1 MFESKLE
8 YTVSEIIKNKD
19 EKQTQIHLE
28 SLGDL
33 LLKLPYFKMLM
44 EKYPDLFPIMFINLL
59 NHLTFIKYEPNSIL
73 WEYNDPISGV
83 YIIITGEVKIFKP
96 PKKEDLIRSKKSDKK
111 NQIIENNNK
120 SQNIKF
126 LSNNY
131 KILSERN
138 KKFKKITKKNE
149 SLILSPRKSKMN
161 MNYSSYNKKNS
172 GKKLDNNIIL
182 RSSSSKLIKPKIK
195 SNKFSNDFPNN
206 NIKVININNI
216 DNGKGNK
223 NIDKEKMHKKDYAN
237 EISLTEQNFCYK
249 EPLDGRIVD
258 YIETF
263 GQIIGEDCLIRN
275 LNFYPYC
282 AETLTKCYLGFIS
295 TKDYHF
301 IFDKI
306 NSINK
311 TNIISFLYHV
321 NYFNNKNNF
330 LHKLYRAIKIKL
342 YKKGSYIFRQN
353 DPFRTMFIIK
363 NGSVDIIA
371 SKIEKIKSD
380 INSDLVIGNNNIH
393 SNKKT
398 RNKYINKIN
407 NLGEI
412 EHFTSERFFEI
423 KGEYYE
429 NKEYTVVSFG
439 VGEILGNIEY
449 YSNIK
454 KYIYSALCLTNVE
467 IYEID
472 INLYKRIASPENYEF
487 LNQKTLEQLSFF
499 KRRMTEIN
507 LIHNKNIYDH
517 YTSRNKFM
525 KIFYER
531 HPPTPSVENSKYIN
545 KAKEPFPI
553 TIKMKNKKLNNTK
566 LSPIS
571 SFDVQTPVKN
581 NGTNFS
587 SINNNFS
594 SENDIHKKRV
604 SFLNP
609 FITNNKDYT
618 KMFNNEAINCN
629 VNNRYNFEI
638 SNDLNKSKRS
648 IFNSNS
654 KKRHNSEK
662 KITLNY
668 LVSHKKD
675 KNKNYLS
682 KNEIEREETDK
693 RRKLDFTKIIVS
705 HAFSHFLSHSYL
717 NPKFRAKDKDQ
728 NIFNC
733 NIRKVNTLLK
743 KKYAINLGSS
753 SKDVLSTNISSPKI
767 NNSNSINII
776 YEKSKRDIILN
787 KANEIKNRNNKILSE
802 DNKDD
807 KSNIN
812 SPNKIKTTIS
822 FHGYRVFLQKK
833 ESNIMKRNNRKIK
846 SFKMNNLI
854 NQNNINSN
862 EMKNDI
868 ETKDDNNDDNNKD
881 KRNYFFRNNKS
892 KRKTALYN
900 PYKAIKFKS
909 QED

>member
-8 YTVSEIIKNKD
+8 YTVSEIIKNRD
-19 EKQTQIHLE
+19 ERQTQIHLE

-59 NHLTFIKYEPNSIL
+59 NHLTFVKYEPNSLL
-73 WEYNDPISGV
+73 WEYNDPVSGV

-96 PKKEDLIRSKKSDKK
+96 PKKEDLIRSKKTDKK
-111 NQIIENNNK
+111 DQFKENSNK
-120 SQNIKF
+120 SKNIKF
-126 LSNNY
+126 FSNNY

-138 KKFKKITKKNE
+138 KKFKKIIKKND
-149 SLILSPRKSKMN
+149 SQLLSSRQSN
-161 MNYSSYNKKNS
+161 LNYSSANKAYN
-172 GKKLDNNIIL
+172 GKKLENNIIK
-182 RSSSSKLIKPKIK
+182 RSSSSQLIKPKTN
-195 SNKFSNDFPNN
+195 SNKFSKIFTKN
-206 NIKVININNI
+206 NINNI
-216 DNGKGNK
+216 SINNISNGIN
-223 NIDKEKMHKKDYAN
+223 NNDKDKMPKKEYAN
-237 EISLTEQNFCYK
+237 EISLTEKNFCYK
-249 EPLDGRIVD
+249 EPLDGRIID

-295 TKDYHF
+295 TKDYHL
-301 IFDKI
+301 IFDRI
-306 NSINK
+306 NSISK

-330 LHKLYRAIKIKL
+330 LHKLYRAIKIKI

-363 NGSVDIIA
+363 NGNVDINV

-398 RNKYINKIN
+398 RNKYKNRSN
-407 NLGEI
+407 NMGEF
-412 EHFTSERFFEI
+412 EHFTNERFFEI

-429 NKEYTVVSFG
+429 NKEYTVVNYG
-439 VGEILGNIEY
+439 IGEILGNIEY
-449 YSNIK
+449 YGNIR
-454 KYIYSALCLTNVE
+454 KYLYSALCLTNVE

-472 INLYKRIASPENYEF
+472 INLYRRIESFENYEF
-487 LNQKTLEQLSFF
+487 LNKKTLEQLRFF

-507 LIHNKNIYDH
+507 LIHNKNIYDD

-531 HPPTPSVENSKYIN
+531 HPPTPSVENSRYIN

-571 SFDVQTPVKN
+571 SFEIQTPVKN

-594 SENDIHKKRV
+594 SINNNFSSDNDINKKRT

-609 FITNNKDYT
+609 FITNNKNFT
-618 KMFNNEAINCN
+618 KMFSNDTINYKN
-629 VNNRYNFEI
+629 NNRYNFES
-638 SNDLNKSKRS
+638 SNDLNKTTKS
-648 IFNSNS
+648 IFNLSV
-654 KKRHNSEK
+654 KKKHHSEK
-662 KITLNY
+662 KMTLNY
-668 LVSHKKD
+668 LISQEKD

-682 KNEIEREETDK
+682 KNEIEREETNK
-693 RRKLDFTKIIVS
+693 RRKLDYTKIIVS
-705 HAFSHFLSHSYL
+705 HAFSHFLSQSYL
-717 NPKFRAKDKDQ
+717 NPKCRAKDKEE

-733 NIRKVNTLLK
+733 NIRKVNALFK
-743 KKYAINLGSS
+743 NKYKISLYAS

-767 NNSNSINII
+767 NNSNSINIASQ
-776 YEKSKRDIILN
+776 KSKRDIILN
-787 KANEIKNRNNKILSE
+787 KADEIKNLNNKILSE

-807 KSNIN
+807 KITTDSA
-812 SPNKIKTTIS
+812 NKIKTTIS

-833 ESNIMKRNNRKIK
+833 ENNIIKRNTPKIK
-846 SFKMNNLI
+846 SFKMNNLK
-854 NQNNINSN
+854 NQNNINDN
-862 EMKNDI
+862 ELKNDI
-868 ETKDDNNDDNNKD
+868 EIRDDNKY
-881 KRNYFFRNNKS
+881 KRNYFFRTNKS
-892 KRKTALYN
+892 KRKTASYN
-900 PYKAIKFKS
+900 PYKVIKFKS
-909 QED
+909 QEE

>member
-1 MFESKLE
+1 MFESQLE
-8 YTVSEIIKNKD
+8 YTVSEIIKNRD
-19 EKQTQIHLE
+19 EKQTQINLE

-59 NHLTFIKYEPNSIL
+59 NHLTFVKYEPNSLL
-73 WEYNDPISGV
+73 WEYNDPVSGV

-96 PKKEDLIRSKKSDKK
+96 PKKEDLIRSKKTDKK
-111 NQIIENNNK
+111 DQFKENSNK
-120 SQNIKF
+120 SKNIKF
-126 LSNNY
+126 FSNNY

-138 KKFKKITKKNE
+138 KKFKKIIKKND
-149 SLILSPRKSKMN
+149 SQLLSSRQSN
-161 MNYSSYNKKNS
+161 LNYSSANKAYN
-172 GKKLDNNIIL
+172 GKKLENNIIK
-182 RSSSSKLIKPKIK
+182 RSSSSQLIKPKTN
-195 SNKFSNDFPNN
+195 SNKFSKIFTKN
-206 NIKVININNI
+206 NINNI
-216 DNGKGNK
+216 SINNISNGIN
-223 NIDKEKMHKKDYAN
+223 NNDKDKMPKKEYAN
-237 EISLTEQNFCYK
+237 EISLTEKNFCYK
-249 EPLDGRIVD
+249 EPLDGRIID

-295 TKDYHF
+295 TKDYHL
-301 IFDKI
+301 IFDRI
-306 NSINK
+306 NSISK

-330 LHKLYRAIKIKL
+330 LHKLYRAIKIKI

-363 NGSVDIIA
+363 NGNVDINV

-398 RNKYINKIN
+398 RNKYKNRSN
-407 NLGEI
+407 NMGEF
-412 EHFTSERFFEI
+412 EHFTNERFFEI

-429 NKEYTVVSFG
+429 NKEYTVVNYG
-439 VGEILGNIEY
+439 IGEILGNIEY
-449 YSNIK
+449 YGNIR
-454 KYIYSALCLTNVE
+454 KYLYSALCLTNVE

-472 INLYKRIASPENYEF
+472 INLYRRIESFENYEF
-487 LNQKTLEQLSFF
+487 LNKKTLEQLRFF

-507 LIHNKNIYDH
+507 LIHNKNIYDD

-531 HPPTPSVENSKYIN
+531 HPPTPSVENSRYIN

-571 SFDVQTPVKN
+571 SFEIQTPVKN

-594 SENDIHKKRV
+594 SINNNFSSDNDINKKRT

-609 FITNNKDYT
+609 FITNNKNFT
-618 KMFNNEAINCN
+618 KMFSNDTINYKN
-629 VNNRYNFEI
+629 NNRYNFES
-638 SNDLNKSKRS
+638 SNDLNKTTKS
-648 IFNSNS
+648 IFNLSI
-654 KKRHNSEK
+654 KKKHHSEK
-662 KITLNY
+662 KMTLNY
-668 LVSHKKD
+668 LISQEKD

-682 KNEIEREETDK
+682 KNEIEREETNK
-693 RRKLDFTKIIVS
+693 RRKLDYTKIIVS
-705 HAFSHFLSHSYL
+705 HAFSHFLSQSYL
-717 NPKFRAKDKDQ
+717 NPKCRAKDKEE

-733 NIRKVNTLLK
+733 NIRKVNALFK
-743 KKYAINLGSS
+743 NKYKISLYAS

-767 NNSNSINII
+767 NNSNSINIASQ
-776 YEKSKRDIILN
+776 KSKRDIILN
-787 KANEIKNRNNKILSE
+787 KADEIKNLNNKILSE

-807 KSNIN
+807 KITTDSA
-812 SPNKIKTTIS
+812 NKIKTTIS
-822 FHGYRVFLQKK
+822 FHGYRAFLQKK
-833 ESNIMKRNNRKIK
+833 ENNIIKRNTPKIK
-846 SFKMNNLI
+846 SFKMNNLK
-854 NQNNINSN
+854 NQNNINDN
-862 EMKNDI
+862 ELKNDI
-868 ETKDDNNDDNNKD
+868 EIRDDNKY
-881 KRNYFFRNNKS
+881 KRNYFFRTNKS
-892 KRKTALYN
+892 KRKTASYN
-900 PYKAIKFKS
+900 PYKVIKFKS
-909 QED
+909 QEE

>member
-8 YTVSEIIKNKD
+8 YTVSELIKNRD
-19 EKQTQIHLE
+19 EKQTQINLE

-59 NHLTFIKYEPNSIL
+59 NHLTFLKYEPNSIL
-73 WEYNDPISGV
+73 WEFNDPVSGV

-111 NQIIENNNK
+111 SQITENNNNK
-120 SQNIKF
+120 SQNIKN

-138 KKFKKITKKNE
+138 KKYKKITKKND
-149 SLILSPRKSKMN
+149 SLILSSEKNN
-161 MNYSSYNKKNS
+161 MNYSTYNKANNNGKN
-172 GKKLDNNIIL
+172 LDNNNIL
-182 RSSSSKLIKPKIK
+182 RSSSSQLIKPKIN
-195 SNKFSNDFPNN
+195 SNKFNNFTNN
-206 NIKVININNI
+206 NLNVININNI
-216 DNGKGNK
+216 VDGDNNNSG
-223 NIDKEKMHKKDYAN
+223 KEKIQKKSYAN
-237 EISLTEQNFCYK
+237 EISLTEKNFCYK
-249 EPLDGRIVD
+249 EPRDGRIIDCV
-258 YIETF
+258 ETF

-295 TKDYHF
+295 TNDYHL

-311 TNIISFLYHV
+311 NNIISFLYHV

-342 YKKGSYIFRQN
+342 YKKGNYIFRQN

-363 NGSVDIIA
+363 NGSVDINVN
-371 SKIEKIKSD
+371 KIEKIKSK
-380 INSDLVIGNNNIH
+380 INSDLIIGNNNFY

-398 RNKYINKIN
+398 RINHLSEN
-407 NLGEI
+407 

-429 NKEYTVVSFG
+429 NKEYTVVHFG
-439 VGEILGNIEY
+439 EGEILGNIEY

-454 KYIYSALCLTNVE
+454 KYLYSALCLTNVE

-472 INLYKRIASPENYEF
+472 INLYKRIDSAENYEF
-487 LNQKTLEQLSFF
+487 LNQKTLDQLSFF
-499 KRRMTEIN
+499 KRRMAEIN

-531 HPPTPSVENSKYIN
+531 HPPTPSIENSKYIN
-545 KAKEPFPI
+545 RGKDPFPI
-553 TIKMKNKKLNNTK
+553 TIKIKNKKLNNTK
-566 LSPIS
+566 LSPINS
-571 SFDVQTPVKN
+571 IDVQTPVKK

-594 SENDIHKKRV
+594 SDNDIHRKRV

-618 KMFNNEAINCN
+618 KMFNNDTINSN
-629 VNNRYNFEI
+629 FNNRYTIEI
-638 SNDLNKSKRS
+638 SNDLNKSKKS
-648 IFNSNS
+648 IFHSNS
-654 KKRHNSEK
+654 IKKHSSDK

-675 KNKNYLS
+675 KNKNYIN
-682 KNEIEREETDK
+682 KNEIEREETNK
-693 RRKLDFTKIIVS
+693 RRKLDYTKIIVS
-705 HAFSHFLSHSYL
+705 HAFSHFLSQSYL
-717 NPKFRAKDKDQ
+717 NPKCRAKEKEQ

-733 NIRKVNTLLK
+733 NIGKVNTLLK
-743 KKYAINLGSS
+743 NKYKINVCSS
-753 SKDVLSTNISSPKI
+753 SKDILSTNVSSPKI
-767 NNSNSINII
+767 NISSSINIA
-776 YEKSKRDIILN
+776 YDKSKRDIILN
-787 KANEIKNRNNKILSE
+787 KADEIKNRNKKILSE
-802 DNKDD
+802 DKKED

-812 SPNKIKTTIS
+812 SANKLQTTIS
-822 FHGYRVFLQKK
+822 FHGYRVFLQRK
-833 ESNIMKRNNRKIK
+833 ESNTIKRNNKKIK
-846 SFKMNNLI
+846 SFKVRNLI
-854 NQNNINSN
+854 NQNNANNN
-862 EMKNDI
+862 EMKSM
-868 ETKDDNNDDNNKD
+868 ESKDDNKDNKD
-881 KRNYFFRNNKS
+881 QRNYFFRNSKS

-900 PYKAIKFKS
+900 PHRAIRFKS
-909 QED
+909 QEE

>member
-8 YTVSEIIKNKD
+8 YTVNEIIKNKD
-19 EKQTQIHLE
+19 EKQTQINLE

-33 LLKLPYFKMLM
+33 LLKLPYFKMLK

-111 NQIIENNNK
+111 NQFIENNKK

-138 KKFKKITKKNE
+138 QKYKKITKKND
-149 SLILSPRKSKMN
+149 SLILSSRKSN
-161 MNYSSYNKKNS
+161 LNINQVNS
-172 GKKLDNNIIL
+172 GKKLDNNIFL
-182 RSSSSKLIKPKIK
+182 RSSSSQLIKPKIK
-195 SNKFSNDFPNN
+195 SNKYNNIFPKNNINSIDINNIPNN
-206 NIKVININNI
+206 NNNN
-216 DNGKGNK
+216 DENK
-223 NIDKEKMHKKDYAN
+223 IQKKEYAN
-237 EISLTEQNFCYK
+237 EISLTEKNFCYK

-295 TKDYHF
+295 TNDYHL
-301 IFDKI
+301 IFDRI

-353 DPFRTMFIIK
+353 EPFRTMFIIK
-363 NGSVDIIA
+363 NGNVDINV
-371 SKIEKIKSD
+371 SKIEKIKSE
-380 INSDLVIGNNNIH
+380 INSDLIIGDDNNIH

-398 RNKYINKIN
+398 INKYINKIN
-407 NLGEI
+407 NLDEI
-412 EHFTSERFFEI
+412 EHFTCERFFEI

-429 NKEYTVVSFG
+429 NKEYTVVNCG
-439 VGEILGNIEY
+439 IGEILGNIEY
-449 YSNIK
+449 YGNIR
-454 KYIYSALCLTNVE
+454 KYLYSALCLTNVE

-472 INLYKRIASPENYEF
+472 INLYRRIESYENYEF

-507 LIHNKNIYDH
+507 LIHNKNIYDD

-531 HPPTPSVENSKYIN
+531 HPPTPSIENSKYIN
-545 KAKEPFPI
+545 KGSQPFPV

-594 SENDIHKKRV
+594 SDIDIHKKRV
-604 SFLNP
+604 AFLNP
-609 FITNNKDYT
+609 FITNNKEYA
-618 KMFNNEAINCN
+618 KMFKNDTINCN
-629 VNNRYNFEI
+629 YNNRYNFEI
-638 SNDLNKSKRS
+638 SKDLNKSKRT
-648 IFNSNS
+648 IFNSS
-654 KKRHNSEK
+654 IKKKHNSDK

-668 LVSHKKD
+668 LESHKKD

-717 NPKFRAKDKDQ
+717 NPKCRAKDKEE

-733 NIRKVNTLLK
+733 NIQKVNTLMK
-743 KKYAINLGSS
+743 NKYTINIGSS
-753 SKDVLSTNISSPKI
+753 SKDVLSTNVSSPKI
-767 NNSNSINII
+767 NNSNTINIA
-776 YEKSKRDIILN
+776 YHKSKRDIILN
-787 KANEIKNRNNKILSE
+787 KADEIKNSDKKILSE

-812 SPNKIKTTIS
+812 SANKIQTTIS

-833 ESNIMKRNNRKIK
+833 ESNIMKRSNRKIK
-846 SFKMNNLI
+846 SFKINNLI

-868 ETKDDNNDDNNKD
+868 ETKDDNIDNKV

-900 PYKAIKFKS
+900 PYKANKFKS
-909 QED
+909 SEE

>member
-19 EKQTQIHLE
+19 EKQTQINLE

-59 NHLTFIKYEPNSIL
+59 NHLSFIKYEPNSIL
-73 WEYNDPISGV
+73 WEYNDPVSGV
-83 YIIITGEVKIFKP
+83 FIIITGEVKIFKP
-96 PKKEDLIRSKKSDKK
+96 PRKEDLIRGKKSDKK
-111 NQIIENNNK
+111 SILNENNNNNNK
-120 SQNIKF
+120 SRNIKIF
-126 LSNNY
+126 SNNY

-138 KKFKKITKKNE
+138 KKFKKITKKNG
-149 SLILSPRKSKMN
+149 SLILPSRRSN
-161 MNYSSYNKKNS
+161 MCYTSLNKVNNE
-172 GKKLDNNIIL
+172 KKTENNIIQ
-182 RSSSSKLIKPKIK
+182 RSSSSELIKPKIK
-195 SNKFSNDFPNN
+195 YNKFKNNFINN
-206 NIKVININNI
+206 NINAININNI
-216 DNGKGNK
+216 ADN
-223 NIDKEKMHKKDYAN
+223 DKDKMLKKDYAN
-237 EISLTEQNFCYK
+237 EISLTEKNFCYK

-258 YIETF
+258 YVETL
-263 GQIIGEDCLIRN
+263 GHIIGEDCLIRN

-295 TKDYHF
+295 TKDYHL

-306 NSINK
+306 NTINK

-342 YKKGSYIFRQN
+342 YKKGNYIFRQN

-363 NGSVDIIA
+363 NGNVDINVN
-371 SKIEKIKSD
+371 KIEKIKSD
-380 INSDLVIGNNNIH
+380 INSDLVIGNNIINQ
-393 SNKKT
+393 NKKT
-398 RNKYINKIN
+398 RNKYINRIN
-407 NLGEI
+407 NISEI
-412 EHFTSERFFEI
+412 ERFTNERFFEL

-429 NKEYTVVSFG
+429 NVEYTVVHYG
-439 VGEILGNIEY
+439 VGEIMGNIEY
-449 YSNIK
+449 YGNIK

-472 INLYKRIASPENYEF
+472 INLYKRIESSENYEF
-487 LNQKTLEQLSFF
+487 LNQKTLEQLKFF
-499 KRRMTEIN
+499 KKRMLEIN

-545 KAKEPFPI
+545 KGKEPFPI

-566 LSPIS
+566 LSPVS
-571 SFDVQTPVKN
+571 SFDIQTPVKS

-594 SENDIHKKRV
+594 SDNDIHKKRV

-618 KMFNNEAINCN
+618 KLFNNDTINYN
-629 VNNRYNFEI
+629 INNRYNFEN
-638 SNDLNKSKRS
+638 SNDMNKSKRS
-648 IFNSNS
+648 IFNSS
-654 KKRHNSEK
+654 IKKKHNSEK
-662 KITLNY
+662 RITLNY
-668 LVSHKKD
+668 LISHKND

-682 KNEIEREETDK
+682 KNEKEREEIKK
-693 RRKLDFTKIIVS
+693 RRKLDYTKIIVS
-705 HAFSHFLSHSYL
+705 HAFSHFLSQSYL
-717 NPKFRAKDKDQ
+717 NPKYRAKDKEQ
-728 NIFNC
+728 NIFNS

-743 KKYAINLGSS
+743 NKYKINICSS
-753 SKDVLSTNISSPKI
+753 SKDVLSTNVSSLKI
-767 NNSNSINII
+767 NNSNSINIA

-787 KANEIKNRNNKILSE
+787 KADEIKNRNKKILSE
-802 DNKDD
+802 DNKDE
-807 KSNIN
+807 KNNIN
-812 SPNKIKTTIS
+812 SANKIKTTIS

-833 ESNIMKRNNRKIK
+833 ERNIIKRNNKKIK
-846 SFKMNNLI
+846 SFKVSNLK
-854 NQNNINSN
+854 NQNNKNNN
-862 EMKNDI
+862 EFKNEFKNGI
-868 ETKDDNNDDNNKD
+868 ESKDDNKD
-881 KRNYFFRNNKS
+881 KRNYFFRNNKF

-900 PYKAIKFKS
+900 PYKAIKLKS
-909 QED
+909 QEE